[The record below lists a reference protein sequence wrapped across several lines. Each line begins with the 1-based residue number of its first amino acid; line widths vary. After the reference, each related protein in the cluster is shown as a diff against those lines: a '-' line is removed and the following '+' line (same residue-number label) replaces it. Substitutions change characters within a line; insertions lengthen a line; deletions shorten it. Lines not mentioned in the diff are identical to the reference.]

1 MSALLRYYVITR
13 FCCTWVCSLQSYYL
27 ITLLHDYLRIFFY
40 TLLPCYSATC
50 VSSIMSTLLPHYAIT
65 RVCSLES
72 YHVITLLRYY
82 TILCECILYVVT
94 LLRCYARFFA
104 DVSSIFYTLLQVYIL
119 LLLYCLLT
127 LLWTVIFLPFS
138 FPMFTCSN

>member
-1 MSALLRYYVITR
+1 MLGYNVGSITLLRYYTILLYMSLFFAKLLPYYAITR
-13 FCCTWVCSLQSYYL
+13 LFA
-27 ITLLHDYLRIFFY
+27 DFF
-40 TLLPCYSATC
+40 LYSATC

-119 LLLYCLLT
+119 FLLYCLLT
-127 LLWTVIFLPFS
+127 LLWTAIFLPFS